1 MNKKTPQ
8 TALLVEHKKAF
19 ALGAKVII
27 GVVGGLFA
35 LGIFAILTAK

>member
-8 TALLVEHKKAF
+8 TTLLVENKKAF

-27 GVVGGLFA
+27 GVVASLFA
-35 LGIFAILTAK
+35 LGIYAILTAH